1 MDIVQR
7 LLALGI
13 KPDGPA
19 DILLN
24 SRKQFQLIKDF
35 GIDLQADKDNQY
47 RCMIAPNTGN
57 QVFNSPVVGH
67 SAGSATTGM
76 SLQVGIF
83 TLLNFKRLL
92 PLLPVFKDPQASR
105 LTLGLYRVDDQ
116 LFDLPALVR
125 LYKVDQVFEDFRK
138 MQSDHRSTQSIFLQE
153 YEAKKAMQRKVA
165 RQQSNLESDTRE
177 PGILMEEVVDE
188 DLITQISST
197 LELQKAQY
205 EENLN
210 IDPWSRS
217 KSKQK
222 SETPS

>member
-1 MDIVQR
+1 
-7 LLALGI
+7 
-13 KPDGPA
+13 
-19 DILLN
+19 
-24 SRKQFQLIKDF
+24 
-35 GIDLQADKDNQY
+35 
-47 RCMIAPNTGN
+47 
-57 QVFNSPVVGH
+57 
-67 SAGSATTGM
+67 
-76 SLQVGIF
+76 
-83 TLLNFKRLL
+83 
-92 PLLPVFKDPQASR
+92 
-105 LTLGLYRVDDQ
+105 
-116 LFDLPALVR
+116 
-125 LYKVDQVFEDFRK
+125 